1 MKKIIVLLAL
11 LSVTLGLNA
20 TVTKE
25 DIYNANTEQFE
36 SLKKELATLN
46 KTQSEKLKK
55 VFLKKQFNEAFKKI
69 LSNKEIMNNAK
80 YAVIKDGK
88 IVKLSN
94 EEDGGILF
102 WHEHSSAVTNPPG
115 ENVCLIEN
123 PTWENTNLDS
133 PCGVI
138 KYQML
143 PDSPYAQ
150 VTNFEAPI
158 VFFLRDY
165 SADFLQ
171 TYVFDFVNDDDVSDT
186 YVLSNLEYFSIH
198 HYFDMEPNPERQT
211 QFMNHQVVTDIVTS
225 AGYIN
230 YDSEMQRNFIVKP
243 YGPLLSTE
251 NLAFVNENYAD
262 TAFTGPNSQPLISLK
277 TGRYPYFLVNYYQV
291 SENWED
297 GFMIIL
303 RWFYLNVQ
311 NEYLDGVGISD
322 NNKTPAANITWN
334 NRQII
339 IDLEES
345 VNPTTVNY
353 ELYDISGKLLQKK
366 RLSSHQTTLNM
377 PANVSSGAYIVR
389 LNGKNLS
396 LSKKI
401 VFKK

>member
-11 LSVTLGLNA
+11 LSFTFTLNA
-20 TVTKE
+20 AITKE
-25 DIYNANTEQFE
+25 DIYNANAEQFE

-55 VFLKKQFNEAFKKI
+55 VFLKKQFNEAFKQI
-69 LSNKEIMNNAK
+69 LSSKEIMNNAK

-88 IVKLSN
+88 IVKTSN
-94 EEDGGILF
+94 EEDAGGILF

-115 ENVCLIEN
+115 ENVCLIQN
-123 PTWENTNLDS
+123 PTWEDTNLDS

-143 PDSPYAQ
+143 PSSPFAQ
-150 VTNFEAPI
+150 VTNLEDPRLY
-158 VFFLRDY
+158 FLTDHTE
-165 SADFLQ
+165 DMLQ
-171 TYVFDFVNDDDVSDT
+171 TYVLDLVDENGVADNWLFGSLNS
-186 YVLSNLEYFSIH
+186 FSIGVS
-198 HYFDMEPNPERQT
+198 YGTPEMKA
-211 QFMNHQVVTDIVTS
+211 QFLNHQVVTDIIASS
-225 AGYIN
+225 AYTYFNSDYMG
-230 YDSEMQRNFIVKP
+230 NFMVKP
-243 YGPLLSTE
+243 YGPELCIS
-251 NLAFVNENYAD
+251 NLPFIPENYED
-262 TAFTGPNSQPLISLK
+262 TEFTGPDSQPLITLK
-277 TGRYPYFLVNYYQV
+277 TGRYPLFLVNYYFYG
-291 SENWED
+291 ENWWD
-297 GFMIIL
+297 GTIAIVK
-303 RWFYLNVQ
+303 WFYLNVQ

-339 IDLEES
+339 IELEES

-377 PANVSSGAYIVR
+377 PANVSSGTYIVR